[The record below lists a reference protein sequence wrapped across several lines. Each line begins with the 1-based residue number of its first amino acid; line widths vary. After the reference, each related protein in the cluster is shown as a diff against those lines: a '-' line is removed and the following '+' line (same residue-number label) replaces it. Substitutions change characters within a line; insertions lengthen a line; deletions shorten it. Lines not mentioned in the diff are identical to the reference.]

1 MPNSAVIGEIIAEMW
16 RILDFSK
23 RRRRHLG
30 FLKGQNFNGRMDQE
44 DQSASPCQTSQR
56 SVKPLLRYGDFLI
69 FRFFQ
74 DGGRPPSYIR
84 DARV

>member
-16 RILDFSK
+16 RIFDFSK

-30 FLKGQNFNGRMDQE
+30 FLKGRNFNGRMDQE
-44 DQSASPCQTSQR
+44 DQSASPCQTLQL

-69 FRFFQ
+69 FRLFQ
-74 DGGRPPSYIR
+74 DDSCPPSCIC